1 MGKVRI
7 AVKKPGC
14 DLEIIEV
21 EQGYRTDT
29 AKKFMDNAQ
38 WVEYVMLTRDGLL
51 TFGVDEDGKPKGLE
65 TNFYISTNHFPAERI
80 VGTAVFTRVREET
93 GTDEIW
99 DYEIEDLTEADIAS
113 IRQTLD
119 PARQIKLSGLYDG
132 EHIVFHPIKFL

>member
-1 MGKVRI
+1 MGKVKI

-14 DLEIIEV
+14 DLEIIEA
-21 EQGYRTDT
+21 EQGYRNDT

-38 WVEYVMLTRDGLL
+38 WVEYVKLTRDGLL

-65 TNFYISTNHFPAERI
+65 TNFYISTNHFPSERI
-80 VGTAVFTRVREET
+80 VGTAVFTRVKEA
-93 GTDEIW
+93 GDGEIW
-99 DYEIEDLTEADIAS
+99 DYETENLTEADIAS

-132 EHIVFHPIKFL
+132 EHIVFHPIKF